1 MRLEELRARDNVS
14 REEVAR
20 QLCVSCMT
28 IRNWEKGVTE
38 PSASQIKAMADMFGV
53 TADYLI
59 GHDTKG

>member
-20 QLCVSCMT
+20 RLCVSYMT
-28 IRNWEKGVTE
+28 VRNWEKGVTE
-38 PSASQIKAMADMFGV
+38 PSASQIKAMADTFGV